1 MFSSH
6 SVIVSEKLADS
17 GGRSMRRWLLI
28 LFLCCSSIAFG
39 ADTLLQ
45 FSMEEQAFIERHP
58 VIRMGIDPSF
68 VPFEFLDSEGRHQGV
83 SSDIVEYI
91 ERATGLQFLLME
103 GLSWQEVT
111 NKAQRRELDVLPAVG
126 RTQDRERYLLFSQP
140 YVTFQRSIVVK
151 NTNEGIRRFEDLFG
165 RQVAVQANS
174 SHQGLLEEYPQIL
187 VRTYDT
193 VLDALLAVNRGD
205 EIAFIGNDATTSYLA
220 SANGMTGLS
229 FISQRNEGSG
239 TITIGPLPR
248 ECRKRMERDPAPGAA
263 AEAKPLGSASCPG
276 VTISKRSESSGTT
289 KWSLCRT
296 SAGNESLLAY
306 HSFLAS
312 FPVTCEYVTY
322 SEKWYKGKRVN
333 VLLVRITHQDFG
345 AVAAHRFA

>member
-1 MFSSH
+1 M
-6 SVIVSEKLADS
+6 
-17 GGRSMRRWLLI
+17 
-28 LFLCCSSIAFG
+28 
-39 ADTLLQ
+39 
-45 FSMEEQAFIERHP
+45 
-58 VIRMGIDPSF
+58 
-68 VPFEFLDSEGRHQGV
+68 
-83 SSDIVEYI
+83 DIVEVNN
-91 ERATGLQFLLME
+91 RLLTI
-103 GLSWQEVT
+103 LA
-111 NKAQRRELDVLPAVG
+111 K
-126 RTQDRERYLLFSQP
+126 
-140 YVTFQRSIVVK
+140 
-151 NTNEGIRRFEDLFG
+151 LFG
-165 RQVAVQANS
+165 YAAK
-174 SHQGLLEEYPQIL
+174 PM
-187 VRTYDT
+187 
-193 VLDALLAVNRGD
+193 
-205 EIAFIGNDATTSYLA
+205 A
-220 SANGMTGLS
+220 SALEKKGGTLTGS
-229 FISQRNEGSG
+229 PARFISQRNEGSG